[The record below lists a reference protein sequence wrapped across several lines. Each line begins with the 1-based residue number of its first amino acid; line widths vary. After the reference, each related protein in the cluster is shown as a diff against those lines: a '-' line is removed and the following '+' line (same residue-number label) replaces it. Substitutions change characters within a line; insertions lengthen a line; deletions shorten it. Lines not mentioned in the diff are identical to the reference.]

1 MEYDVLVLGCGPAG
15 FYSAL
20 SCASCGLRTA
30 VVERGIPGGTG
41 LATGCLPVKMIL
53 DRIKLLRDA
62 GYSENLP
69 RVLEEISR
77 KVTEIPSQVLR
88 RLKEASVDL
97 YTGEGA
103 FLSDRCL
110 KIGKTILT
118 ARFIVLATGTEPEI
132 VHGLSGHPNIISHT
146 EAVSLSRPPG
156 SLTILGSNVE
166 GIEFASLFSELGSQ
180 VMVIEQ
186 EDEILP
192 SYDRD
197 LVAPLEDRLRENGVT
212 FRMGSIVI
220 GCRDSEEGLV
230 LDIQGPGRLDGHK
243 NPDESGIPAL
253 KGPLLMTGLRRP
265 CLPAGLDATGVSC
278 SQDRIPVDRMLRT
291 NVPHIYAVGDIN
303 GILGMGSSAMQQGM
317 QIGDL
322 LSRSRP
328 PSLEQ
333 GCLPRA
339 VFSLPEIAGA
349 GLQEQELTALGIS
362 YKVGRFELGQT
373 WRGFGQGIG
382 GFVKVLSRG
391 KDDLAGIWMSG
402 PSVSEIAGLC
412 APLLNGGNGLDGL
425 KRGLMIHPVLG
436 EAVMEAANQITWE

>member
-1 MEYDVLVLGCGPAG
+1 MEYDVIVLGCGPAG

-20 SCASCGLRTA
+20 SCASRGLRTA

-53 DRIKLLRDA
+53 DRIKLLREA
-62 GYSENLP
+62 GSSEDLP
-69 RVLEEISR
+69 RVLEETR
-77 KVTEIPSQVLR
+77 EKMAYLPSLILR

-97 YTGEGA
+97 YTGDGA
-103 FLSDRCL
+103 FLSDRCYRVGTTL
-110 KIGKTILT
+110 LT
-118 ARFIVLATGTEPEI
+118 ARFIILATGTEPE
-132 VHGLSGHPNIISHT
+132 VLPGLSDYPNVISHK

-156 SLTILGSNVE
+156 SLTILGSDVE

-186 EDEILP
+186 EGEILP

-197 LVAPLEDRLRENGVT
+197 LVSPLENRLRGNGVT
-212 FRMGSIVI
+212 FRMGSTVR
-220 GCRDSEEGLV
+220 GWRDSEKGLV
-230 LDIQGPGRLDGHK
+230 LDIQGSGRLEG
-243 NPDESGIPAL
+243 SGILAL
-253 KGPLLMTGLRRP
+253 EGPLLMTGLRRP

-278 SQDRIPVDRMLRT
+278 SQDRVPVDRMLRT

-317 QIGDL
+317 QIGDV
-322 LSRSRP
+322 LSRGRL
-328 PSLEQ
+328 PSLEH
-333 GCLPRA
+333 GGLPRA

-349 GLQEQELTALGIS
+349 GLQEQELTALGIP

-373 WRGFGQGIG
+373 WRGFGQGIE

-412 APLLNGGNGLDGL
+412 APLLNGGNGLEGL
-425 KRGLMIHPVLG
+425 KRSLMIHPVLG